1 MGRYT
6 ESVCKLCRREA
17 QKLFLKGER
26 CYSNKCAL
34 EKRAYPPGEHGR
46 TAQFRRRSESEYSLQ
61 MREKQKARRMYG
73 VMERQFRRYFAD
85 ASRTT
90 GQTGQTLLVL
100 LERRLDNVVYRAG
113 LARSRPEARQ
123 LIGHGHFEINGRT
136 VDIPSYQVK
145 AGDAIRVREAA
156 RGATVFADIRDA
168 DGLIRP
174 PDWLDVDLDSLSAVV
189 TAIPERQSIDVP
201 LNEQLIVEFY
211 SR

>member
-6 ESVCKLCRREA
+6 ESVCKLCRREG

-26 CYSNKCAL
+26 CYSNKCAV

-46 TAQFRRRSESEYSLQ
+46 TSQFRRRSDSEYSLQ
-61 MREKQKARRMYG
+61 MREKQKARRTYG

-113 LARSRPEARQ
+113 LARSRAEARQ
-123 LIGHGHFEINGRT
+123 LIGHGHFEVNGRK

-145 AGDAIRVREAA
+145 AGDAVRVRERA
-156 RGATVFADIRDA
+156 RSSTVFAAIRDA
-168 DGLIRP
+168 DGLVRP
-174 PDWLDVDLDSLSAVV
+174 PEWMDVDPDSLSVV
-189 TAIPERQSIDVP
+189 ITAIPERQSIDVS